1 MAYQVNDGSVDHL
14 IIEPEHIENVYQV
27 ALDSNGDGIADETDT
42 LIGVEQI
49 EFTDGVVDLAK
60 ESTTEFTFTE
70 AAGFAEVIDMSG
82 SMFADHFHGT
92 QNNDSMEGGLG
103 IDEFCFE
110 EILDANGN
118 NLGNGNDVI
127 ADFTVDAT
135 KDDDDGDTGDVLQI
149 EYGLNDFTT
158 VQEVKDAMTASNGNV
173 ILNLG
178 ANSAGETSSVVFEG
192 LNEDDIA
199 NFNIEII
206 QADIV

>member
-1 MAYQVNDGSVDHL
+1 MSKQ
-14 IIEPEHIENVYQV
+14 IEPEHIENVYQV
-27 ALDSNGDGIADETDT
+27 ALDSDGDGSADETDT

-49 EFTDGVVDLAK
+49 EFTDGVINLAK
-60 ESTTEFTFTE
+60 ETTTEFTFTE

-82 SMFADHFHGT
+82 SMFADHLHGT
-92 QNNDSMEGGLG
+92 QNNDSMEGGAG
-103 IDEFCFE
+103 IDEFCFA
-110 EILDANGN
+110 EILDADGN
-118 NLGNGNDVI
+118 NVGNGNDVI

-158 VQEVKDAMTASNGNV
+158 VQDVKDAMTASNGNV

-178 ANSAGETSSVVFEG
+178 ANADGETSSVVFEG
-192 LNEDDIA
+192 LEEDDIA